1 MKWQMNEAIRLS
13 GQSSGRAGALMN
25 SSEELVARAR
35 NGDDEAFRLIFERY
49 ARPIISFV
57 YDMVGRRELAEELTQ
72 ETFVRAYRNIK
83 GLRDDA
89 RLSTWLFGIAK
100 NVTRE
105 SLRSRIKDDRKV
117 EIDDDRVM
125 ELSDGELTPDCQL
138 LNKELNG
145 VIREAL
151 GALDD
156 DKRLVFT
163 LKIFHQRSYEEISEI
178 TGSSIPKL
186 KTDLHRARAE
196 MRRRIRPY
204 LGVGYEV

>member
-1 MKWQMNEAIRLS
+1 MKRQMSEVISLL
-13 GQSSGRAGALMN
+13 GQPSGRAGALMN
-25 SSEELVARAR
+25 SSEELIARAR
-35 NGDDEAFRLIFERY
+35 RGDHEAFRLIFDRY

-83 GLRDDA
+83 GLRDETK
-89 RLSTWLFGIAK
+89 LSTWLFGIAK
-100 NVTRE
+100 NVARE
-105 SLRSRIKDDRKV
+105 SLRSRVRDDRKV
-117 EIDDDRVM
+117 GIDDDRIM
-125 ELSDGELTPDCQL
+125 ELADAGVTPDDQL

-151 GALDD
+151 GALDE

-163 LKIFHQRSYEEISEI
+163 LKIFQQRSYEEIAEI

>member
-1 MKWQMNEAIRLS
+1 MSEAIRLL

-35 NGDDEAFRLIFERY
+35 NGDDEAFRLIFDRY

-83 GLRDDA
+83 GLRDDTK
-89 RLSTWLFGIAK
+89 LSTWLFGIAK

-105 SLRSRIKDDRKV
+105 SLRTRVKDDRKV

-125 ELSDGELTPDCQL
+125 ELSDGELTPDYQL

-163 LKIFHQRSYEEISEI
+163 LKIFQQRSYEEIAEI

-196 MRRRIRPY
+196 MRKRIRPY